1 MAEGTSGPRKLPE
14 AFHDSVADQNEP
26 PSAFF
31 TNWFLG
37 GADQRSP
44 GSLVHSLGG
53 GSHQAAP
60 GNHTHDGQDSPY
72 LFDPTPSL
80 SELPATADNAQIID
94 TINRIVRHLQ
104 SRGAGVARG

>member
-1 MAEGTSGPRKLPE
+1 MAEASGSSGKLPE
-14 AFHDSVADQNEP
+14 VFHDSVADRNEP

-72 LFDPTPSL
+72 LFDPSPSL
-80 SELPATADNAQIID
+80 SELPATADDAQIIE